1 MLRQYLR
8 EIIHQYNDGQC
19 VPLKSILSEAV
30 KDGIYNK
37 GNVQKELESMVASG
51 ELTFNSDKMYVSLK

>member
-30 KDGIYNK
+30 KDGTYNK
-37 GNVQKELESMVASG
+37 GNVQKELDSMITTG
-51 ELTFNSDKMYVSLK
+51 ELTFDSDKRCVSLK